1 MQRPIRVV
9 LAMPAARR
17 EDSTGTD
24 IALRLRRAGMEVIDT
39 GVHEAPEDIAG
50 AAVREDA
57 DVVALSLC
65 PEQRPE
71 LVPRLIELLQARGAR
86 DVVVLVNGDRQDPD
100 GLAREAAARAEGDGR
115 LADVLRLVRSG
126 IDPSPPGA

>member
-9 LAMPAARR
+9 LAMSTPRR
-17 EDSTGTD
+17 DDPRGSD

-39 GVHEAPEDIAG
+39 GAHDGPEDIAG

-86 DVVVLVNGDRQDPD
+86 DVVVLVDGRPD
-100 GLAREAAARAEGDGR
+100 EGEARVASREGAAAEAGGE
-115 LADVLRLVRSG
+115 VVHLVRAAAERR
-126 IDPSPPGA
+126 PGHGG

>member
-1 MQRPIRVV
+1 VSVQRPIRVV
-9 LAMPAARR
+9 LAM
-17 EDSTGTD
+17 STTEGD
-24 IALRLRRAGMEVIDT
+24 DPRGADVALRLRRAGMEVIDT
-39 GVHEAPEDIAG
+39 GAHDGPEDIAG

-86 DVVVLVNGDRQDPD
+86 NVVVLVNGDRQDGEPPTGGRRD
-100 GLAREAAARAEGDGR
+100 EARAGDVVR
-115 LADVLRLVRSG
+115 LLRATPPSG
-126 IDPSPPGA
+126 P